1 MEPVVE
7 IEPNPPSSKLLVA
20 VVERA
25 VMSTAADALPLDAND
40 QSAASIGQLEALYHS
55 ASSPRL
61 SASIFPSRSSFND
74 AEVTVAPSGN
84 AEVSKRSNPA
94 NTW

>member
-61 SASIFPSRSSFND
+61 SATPRYQN
-74 AEVTVAPSGN
+74 APTPQTPGSPQTPHD
-84 AEVSKRSNPA
+84 EQQ
-94 NTW
+94 